1 VDVSVKPSTSNLR
14 VELYVSTGG
23 QFVVLSNKEA
33 GEELSFHRTDWPT
46 LKNLVE
52 TILKRNNADGRTIN

>member
-1 VDVSVKPSTSNLR
+1 MKVQPSSSTLR
-14 VELYVSTGG
+14 VQLYNTSGG
-23 QFVVLSNKEA
+23 QFVVLSNTEA

-52 TILKRNNADGRTIN
+52 EILKRNREDGRTIN